1 MMARAVRKAR
11 SLSAP
16 KLARLHPGVLHLT
29 FAVEMRVLRRGDR
42 IHGGLPF
49 AKGPTTVL
57 LAANVPVERGQ
68 SDKTSY
74 GCRRAPASNSASTEN
89 KKLPLKTP
97 TRNLHRQSSALN
109 HASLFVASLFVAP

>member
-1 MMARAVRKAR
+1 
-11 SLSAP
+11 
-16 KLARLHPGVLHLT
+16 
-29 FAVEMRVLRRGDR
+29 MRVLRRGDR

-57 LAANVPVERGQ
+57 LVANVPVECAQ

-89 KKLPLKTP
+89 KKTTP
-97 TRNLHRQSSALN
+97 QNADAKLAPSIFGFESRVLVRGVLVRGSIRIAVVAL
-109 HASLFVASLFVAP
+109 